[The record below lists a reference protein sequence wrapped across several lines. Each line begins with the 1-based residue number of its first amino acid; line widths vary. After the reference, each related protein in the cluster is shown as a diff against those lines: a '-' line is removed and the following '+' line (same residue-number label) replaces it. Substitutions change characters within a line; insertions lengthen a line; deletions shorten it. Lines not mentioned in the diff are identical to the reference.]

1 MVKKCNLVNELIMR
15 THSQITRPYD
25 KISDLFY
32 TYLSSFWLTFWLF
45 ALGVYSY
52 SLFKI
57 AQESQKDKEAQE
69 AVKIAVTQ

>member
-1 MVKKCNLVNELIMR
+1 MR
-15 THSQITRPYD
+15 TQSQITRPLIKCLMYSILICRD
-25 KISDLFY
+25 FDLLY
-32 TYLSSFWLTFWLF
+32 GYSF
-45 ALGVYSY
+45 LGVYSY

>member
-1 MVKKCNLVNELIMR
+1 MSLSCEHIPKYLTLKKCLNWFELICR
-15 THSQITRPYD
+15 D
-25 KISDLFY
+25 FD
-32 TYLSSFWLTFWLF
+32 FWLF

-57 AQESQKDKEAQE
+57 AQESQKDKETQE

>member
-1 MVKKCNLVNELIMR
+1 MSELIW
-15 THSQITRPYD
+15 T
-25 KISDLFY
+25 DL
-32 TYLSSFWLTFWLF
+32 SWFWLTFWLF

>member
-1 MVKKCNLVNELIMR
+1 M
-15 THSQITRPYD
+15 
-25 KISDLFY
+25 SDLFY
-32 TYLSSFWLTFWLF
+32 TYLSSFWLTLWLF
-45 ALGVYSY
+45 FLGMYSY

>member
-1 MVKKCNLVNELIMR
+1 MR
-15 THSQITRPYD
+15 TQPQITRPLIKCLMYSILICRD
-25 KISDLFY
+25 FDLLY
-32 TYLSSFWLTFWLF
+32 GYSF
-45 ALGVYSY
+45 LGMYSY